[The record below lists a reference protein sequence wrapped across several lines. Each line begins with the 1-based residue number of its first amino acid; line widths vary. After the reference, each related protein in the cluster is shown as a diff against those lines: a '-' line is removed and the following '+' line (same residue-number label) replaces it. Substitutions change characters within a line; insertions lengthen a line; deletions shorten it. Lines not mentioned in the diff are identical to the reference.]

1 VHSVHAAP
9 SQLPLF
15 LTAPVKPILM
25 LNMSN
30 DHQLYY
36 KVYDD
41 YSDITGDGLPDTSYV
56 HSYRYYGYFNDAT
69 CYVYQNGR
77 FEPHSPASNRYCNGQ
92 WSGNFLNWAT
102 MTRIDV
108 VRKILY
114 GGYRQVD
121 TAAE

>member
-1 VHSVHAAP
+1 MKQISQSLARILSRLHPAMIAAFLSICVVHSVHAAP

-36 KVYDD
+36 KAYDD

-69 CYVYQNGR
+69 CYVYQN
-77 FEPHSPASNRYCNGQ
+77 
-92 WSGNFLNWAT
+92 
-102 MTRIDV
+102 
-108 VRKILY
+108 
-114 GGYRQVD
+114 
-121 TAAE
+121 